1 MNFVLF
7 VANEADYARV
17 MREQTTT
24 VRNPS
29 TGERREVSFVAVDP
43 AIIDTLPNCQIEDP
57 EAFVSM
63 VTKRFGLDE
72 VGEIESLGDAEDMLR
87 LPVEVRD
94 AVAKSTAGDLDGLD
108 IAPSVRPDTSLFV
121 WVDA

>member
-1 MNFVLF
+1 
-7 VANEADYARV
+7 
-17 MREQTTT
+17 
-24 VRNPS
+24 
-29 TGERREVSFVAVDP
+29 
-43 AIIDTLPNCQIEDP
+43 
-57 EAFVSM
+57 M
-63 VTKRFGLDE
+63 VTKRFGLDD

-94 AVAKSTAGDLDGLD
+94 AVAKSTAADLDGLD